1 MPASVVC
8 VGGGVTLE
16 GRWTITNFRLYYNCK
31 IMLMIM
37 IITPDGFSVNLDEAM
52 FMGMVSFET
61 SKIRTKLRV
70 GMSNMVDLLGG
81 ECFLTQERTHK
92 IHQVSH
98 GADRQILVLP
108 GVVFVPWMGAPRRF
122 GGL

>member
-1 MPASVVC
+1 
-8 VGGGVTLE
+8 
-16 GRWTITNFRLYYNCK
+16 
-31 IMLMIM
+31 MIM
-37 IITPDGFSVNLDEAM
+37 IITPDGFSANLDEAM

-70 GMSNMVDLLGG
+70 RYMSKVVDLLGG
-81 ECFLTQERTHK
+81 GCFLMQDHTHK

-108 GVVFVPWMGAPRRF
+108 GVVFVPWMGATRRI